1 MTNSLSA
8 KKSIRPTDIDVVGG
22 SEYSSVTRPTT
33 ATRKKVQPQSSKHSV
48 NMLRF
53 PSEVAQNGQ
62 GHYINF
68 KIHVGE
74 GGKASSVTS
83 GDVKGTT
90 NKLVKNGSVTTTGTP
105 NFKKPRAGVKGTR
118 TFQQMKPPSR
128 QLRTAISLYMPPSIQ
143 TSYGATYQD
152 KEIGELAEAVMAG
165 YSTYANSR
173 AGGDGVMGAGGKV
186 FGSMVN
192 SAAGAL
198 ATKWTK
204 ALDTM
209 GVTGI
214 EAMMGI
220 TTGQVQT
227 NRMELLFERMERRK
241 FSYTFTFVPTSEQ
254 EAIDVQRIVFLF
266 KLHMH
271 PEYSTGYGQF
281 VADFTKWVGDG
292 IAGYKGMGSGT
303 VTASAGKGLQ
313 TSAKW
318 MKENAGKTGGRVFR
332 IPDTFDIE
340 YMYASNGSGS
350 TANTSGEMNNFI
362 HKISTCHLTNMN
374 VTYGGDK
381 FRAYD
386 ITTGIFGEGS
396 PPQNIT
402 MSLDF
407 QEIEILTKESIAH
420 NY

>member
-1 MTNSLSA
+1 MSNSSSA
-8 KKSIRPTDIDVVGG
+8 KKSIRPTDNAAAGAG

-33 ATRKKVQPQSSKHSV
+33 AARKKVQPQSSKHSV

-53 PSEVAQNGQ
+53 PSEVAQDGQ

-68 KIHVGE
+68 KIHVGQ
-74 GGKASSVTS
+74 GGRAASVTT
-83 GDVKGTT
+83 GDVKGVT

-118 TFQQMKPPSR
+118 TFQQMKPPTR

-173 AGGDGVMGAGGKV
+173 AGGEGVMAAGGKV

-204 ALDTM
+204 ALDSM

-241 FSYTFTFVPTSEQ
+241 FSYTFTFVPTSEK

-292 IAGYKGMGSGT
+292 LASYKGTGASITAPTGEALQSGS
-303 VTASAGKGLQ
+303 
-313 TSAKW
+313 KW
-318 MKENAGKTGGRVFR
+318 MKENAGKMGGRVFR

-340 YMYASNGSGS
+340 YMYAGGKD
-350 TANTSGEMNNFI
+350 TADTAGGVNNFI

-396 PPQNIT
+396 PAQNIT